1 MNTLVA
7 ICDTDGDGKISS
19 EILPSPSEY
28 PSCKKM
34 DEVTGWL
41 KDSDLPATIRGQP
54 GVSDVEVSFCPG
66 LRYLGVRYIFADL
79 EDMKNFLGSDKFGEL
94 AETVSAH
101 EHFDASR
108 EPLEFK
114 GFFLK
119 GV

>member
-1 MNTLVA
+1 MGATITMFARTLA
-7 ICDTDGDGKISS
+7 T
-19 EILPSPSEY
+19 LPATGRRMMSADARPMTRFVQY
-28 PSCKKM
+28 PFDKTKM

-54 GVSDVEVSFCPG
+54 GVSDVEMSFCPG
-66 LRYLGVRYIFADL
+66 LGYLGVRYIFADL
-79 EDMKNFLGSDKFGEL
+79 E
-94 AETVSAH
+94 ETVSAH